1 MKKKKKKADREMRSK
16 IIHFKKIETATSLRV
31 KNFAR
36 GIIIFI
42 FILFIKHWPENKVT
56 KVACWGNLIFT

>member
-1 MKKKKKKADREMRSK
+1 MRSK